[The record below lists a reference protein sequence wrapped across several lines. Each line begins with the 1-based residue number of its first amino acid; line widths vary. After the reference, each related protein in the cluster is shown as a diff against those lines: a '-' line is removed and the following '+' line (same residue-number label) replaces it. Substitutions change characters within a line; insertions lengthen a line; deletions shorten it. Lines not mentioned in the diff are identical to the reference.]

1 MANTEPLLQSMAC
14 MNTAT
19 EHEYA
24 RTEHAVMYVQSEV
37 ADFGIKTVSEQMRGE
52 IHLLGAYHSGKAR
65 SSCFPPGDGSGNH
78 ANGW

>member
-1 MANTEPLLQSMAC
+1 MRLANTEPLLQSMAC

-37 ADFGIKTVSEQMRGE
+37 ADCEVVVVGI
-52 IHLLGAYHSGKAR
+52 L
-65 SSCFPPGDGSGNH
+65 
-78 ANGW
+78 